1 MAIDNL
7 LLSRFH
13 CSRWCFQITLKT
25 SLAQWIIEYP
35 IITQCFKILQKSK
48 KTIIRNIF
56 YYIIIEYKPNKRESF
71 TRQWLERSSFMAQ
84 SDGLDLSRSKPTAC
98 GKRKRNDWFYLML
111 PSSIGFL
118 TSFCFLPLHLLHMT
132 FCIRRSLNV
141 IESKHIKYNSIIKTN
156 PSTQRYNC
164 LFLVLFNCIDSENIC
179 YDFYLSPA
187 VTSFQTRLDSYSACS
202 TIGRTCFLN
211 IGMRF
216 TSTNTSVF

>member
-25 SLAQWIIEYP
+25 SLAQWIIKYP

-56 YYIIIEYKPNKRESF
+56 YHIIIEYKPNKGESF

-98 GKRKRNDWFYLML
+98 RKREKKLLIL
-111 PSSIGFL
+111 PYVAKQYRFPYVFSLLPFAPAPHDILHSS
-118 TSFCFLPLHLLHMT
+118 
-132 FCIRRSLNV
+132 
-141 IESKHIKYNSIIKTN
+141 
-156 PSTQRYNC
+156 PSQC
-164 LFLVLFNCIDSENIC
+164 HWI
-179 YDFYLSPA
+179 
-187 VTSFQTRLDSYSACS
+187 
-202 TIGRTCFLN
+202 
-211 IGMRF
+211 
-216 TSTNTSVF
+216 